1 MDYGYGRM
9 EEIQEGYELHK
20 NTFQE
25 DGCEYTLKKE
35 KEPPK
40 PIEFKKS
47 EHVCPFCEI
56 VANHETID
64 YPTRVWTRESMIP
77 VKAVKTSCSY
87 CGGEFFIIPKKLPVR
102 TSLEAHAIW
111 DAEYKANCERDGIRY
126 IDMTAAREEG

>member
-1 MDYGYGRM
+1 MDYRYGRM

-25 DGCEYTLKKE
+25 DGCEYTLKKP

-56 VANHETID
+56 VANHETVIIEGAKCVRTRCD
-64 YPTRVWTRESMIP
+64 YCKGVFLIAPEELPT
-77 VKAVKTSCSY
+77 
-87 CGGEFFIIPKKLPVR
+87 R